1 MNVFISW
8 SGETSHQVAK
18 VLRDWIPSVIQA
30 VEPYVSSEDIDKGT
44 RWSSD
49 IASELDKSSYG
60 IICLTKQNIH
70 APWINFEA
78 GALGKSV
85 DKSKVS
91 PFLFRMKPSDVSG
104 PLLQYQSTRHD
115 KDDIYKL
122 MQSINLSCGEQ
133 SLDSER
139 LSKIFDVWW
148 PNLEENLD
156 KIPNDVAEQTT
167 PKQNVT
173 AKSADL
179 DRFSKIIEELLDLS
193 RTNHQLLRS
202 PENLLPQEYI
212 DFVLSNSNK
221 SNKADLR
228 IVIKDTFER
237 FKILEQL
244 VFDLP
249 ETELLDDI
257 RKALIDLRKP
267 VSYLANNYGS
277 TAALRPRLRRSIR
290 ATE

>member
-8 SGETSHQVAK
+8 SGDTSHRVAK

-49 IASELDKSSYG
+49 IATELDKSSYG

-91 PFLFRMKPSDVSG
+91 PFLFRMNPSDVNG

-122 MQSINLSCGEQ
+122 MLSINSSCGEQ
-133 SLDSER
+133 ALDNER
-139 LSKIFDVWW
+139 LNKIFEVWW
-148 PNLEENLD
+148 PNLEKNLD
-156 KIPNDVAEQTT
+156 EIPAEVVEQAST
-167 PKQNVT
+167 KQNSSP
-173 AKSADL
+173 KSADL
-179 DRFSKIIEELLDLS
+179 EKFSKIFEELLDLS
-193 RTNHQLLRS
+193 RTNHQLLRN
-202 PENLLPQEYI
+202 PESLLPKDYL
-212 DFVLSNSNK
+212 DFVLNNK
-221 SNKADLR
+221 PKDGERELPH
-228 IVIKDTFER
+228 VIRDAFDR
-237 FKILEQL
+237 FRILEEL
-244 VFDLP
+244 ILELSTDENL
-249 ETELLDDI
+249 TEI
-257 RKALIDLRKP
+257 RQALIDLKRP
-267 VSYLANNYGS
+267 INYLTNNYLDTGKIRS
-277 TAALRPRLRRSIR
+277 RRITR
-290 ATE
+290 AV

>member
-8 SGETSHQVAK
+8 SGDTSHRVAK

-49 IASELDKSSYG
+49 IATELDKSSYG

-91 PFLFRMKPSDVSG
+91 PFLFRMNPSDVNG
-104 PLLQYQSTRHD
+104 PLLQYQSTRHE

-122 MQSINLSCGEQ
+122 MLSINSSCGEQ
-133 SLDSER
+133 SLDNER
-139 LSKIFDVWW
+139 LSKIFEVWW
-148 PNLEENLD
+148 PNLEQNLQD
-156 KIPNDVAEQTT
+156 IPQEAVEQTT
-167 PKQNVT
+167 TKQGSG
-173 AKSADL
+173 KSADL
-179 DRFSKIIEELLDLS
+179 EKFSKIFEELLDLS

-202 PENLLPQEYI
+202 PETILPKDYFDYIMKNSRKETDNDLAIIISDAFDRLKYLENVAREIELSTSANLSELHQAINDLKRPINY
-212 DFVLSNSNK
+212 LSNNFGEVK
-221 SNKADLR
+221 QLR
-228 IVIKDTFER
+228 SR
-237 FKILEQL
+237 RL
-244 VFDLP
+244 
-249 ETELLDDI
+249 I
-257 RKALIDLRKP
+257 RP
-267 VSYLANNYGS
+267 TS
-277 TAALRPRLRRSIR
+277 
-290 ATE
+290 

>member
-8 SGETSHQVAK
+8 SGDTSHCVAK

-49 IASELDKSSYG
+49 IATELDKSSYG

-91 PFLFRMKPSDVSG
+91 PFLFRMKPSDVNG
-104 PLLQYQSTRHD
+104 PLLQYQSTRHE

-122 MQSINLSCGEQ
+122 MLSINSSCGEQ
-133 SLDSER
+133 TLDNER
-139 LSKIFDVWW
+139 LSKIFEVWW
-148 PNLEENLD
+148 PNLEKNLND
-156 KIPNDVAEQTT
+156 IPAETVEQTSA
-167 PKQNVT
+167 KQGAST
-173 AKSADL
+173 KSAEL
-179 DRFSKIIEELLDLS
+179 EKFSKIVEELLDLS

-202 PENLLPQEYI
+202 PEAILPRDYLEFI
-212 DFVLSNSNK
+212 LSRK
-221 SNKADLR
+221 
-228 IVIKDTFER
+228 IKEIED
-237 FKILEQL
+237 
-244 VFDLP
+244 DLP
-249 ETELLDDI
+249 LITRDMIEKINFLESLTLEAGSVEKMAEIRQAIVELKRPVMYLSREYGD
-257 RKALIDLRKP
+257 RKAIRSRRLI
-267 VSYLANNYGS
+267 G
-277 TAALRPRLRRSIR
+277 
-290 ATE
+290 

>member
-8 SGETSHQVAK
+8 SGDTSHRVAK

-49 IASELDKSSYG
+49 IATELDKSSYG

-91 PFLFRMKPSDVSG
+91 PFLFRMNPSDVNG
-104 PLLQYQSTRHD
+104 PLLQYQSTRHE

-122 MQSINLSCGEQ
+122 MLSINSSCGEQ
-133 SLDSER
+133 SLDNER
-139 LSKIFDVWW
+139 LSKIFEVWW
-148 PNLEENLD
+148 PNLEQNLKD
-156 KIPNDVAEQTT
+156 IPQEAVEQTT
-167 PKQNVT
+167 TKQGSG
-173 AKSADL
+173 KSADL
-179 DRFSKIIEELLDLS
+179 EKFSKIFEELLDLS

-202 PENLLPQEYI
+202 PETILPKDYFDYIMKNSRKEIDNELPVVISETFDRLKYLENVAREVELSTNANLG
-212 DFVLSNSNK
+212 
-221 SNKADLR
+221 
-228 IVIKDTFER
+228 
-237 FKILEQL
+237 
-244 VFDLP
+244 
-249 ETELLDDI
+249 ELLQAISDFKRPINYLYNNFGDVKQLRSRRLI
-257 RKALIDLRKP
+257 RPTSL
-267 VSYLANNYGS
+267 
-277 TAALRPRLRRSIR
+277 
-290 ATE
+290 

>member
-8 SGETSHQVAK
+8 SGDTSHRVAK

-49 IASELDKSSYG
+49 IATELDKSSYG

-91 PFLFRMKPSDVSG
+91 PFLFRMNPSDVNG
-104 PLLQYQSTRHD
+104 PLLQYQSTRHE

-122 MQSINLSCGEQ
+122 MMSINTSCGEQ
-133 SLDSER
+133 ALDNER
-139 LSKIFDVWW
+139 LSKIFEVWW
-148 PNLEENLD
+148 PNLEQNLKD
-156 KIPNDVAEQTT
+156 IPQEVVEQPAT
-167 PKQNVT
+167 KQGT
-173 AKSADL
+173 GKSADL
-179 DRFSKIIEELLDLS
+179 ERFSKIFEELLDLS

-202 PENLLPQEYI
+202 PEAILPKDYFDYILNHVHKDLSGELPDVISDAVDRLKDLETTVLELELSTDINLSE
-212 DFVLSNSNK
+212 
-221 SNKADLR
+221 
-228 IVIKDTFER
+228 
-237 FKILEQL
+237 
-244 VFDLP
+244 
-249 ETELLDDI
+249 
-257 RKALIDLRKP
+257 LRKSIEVLKRP
-267 VSYLANNYGS
+267 INYLSSSYGGAK
-277 TAALRPRLRRSIR
+277 RLRSRRLIR
-290 ATE
+290 QTN

>member
-8 SGETSHQVAK
+8 SGDTSHRVAK

-49 IASELDKSSYG
+49 IATELDKSSYG

-91 PFLFRMKPSDVSG
+91 PFLFRMNPSDVNG
-104 PLLQYQSTRHD
+104 PLLQYQSTRHE

-122 MQSINLSCGEQ
+122 MLSINSSCGEQ
-133 SLDSER
+133 SLDNER
-139 LSKIFDVWW
+139 LSKIFEVWW
-148 PNLEENLD
+148 PNLEQNLKD
-156 KIPNDVAEQTT
+156 IPQEAVEPTT
-167 PKQNVT
+167 TKQGSG
-173 AKSADL
+173 KSADL
-179 DRFSKIIEELLDLS
+179 EKFSKIFEELLDLS

-202 PENLLPQEYI
+202 PETILPKDYFDYIMKNSRKETDNDLAIVISDAFDRLKYLENVARDVELSTNANLSELLQAISDLKRPINY
-212 DFVLSNSNK
+212 LSNNFGEVK
-221 SNKADLR
+221 QLR
-228 IVIKDTFER
+228 SR
-237 FKILEQL
+237 RL
-244 VFDLP
+244 
-249 ETELLDDI
+249 I
-257 RKALIDLRKP
+257 RPA
-267 VSYLANNYGS
+267 S
-277 TAALRPRLRRSIR
+277 
-290 ATE
+290 

>member
-8 SGETSHQVAK
+8 SGDTSHRVAK

-49 IASELDKSSYG
+49 IATELDKSSYG

-91 PFLFRMKPSDVSG
+91 PFLFRMNPSDVNG
-104 PLLQYQSTRHD
+104 PLLQYQSTRHE

-122 MQSINLSCGEQ
+122 MLSINSSCGEQ
-133 SLDSER
+133 SLDNER
-139 LSKIFDVWW
+139 LSKIFEVWW
-148 PNLEENLD
+148 PNLEQNLKD
-156 KIPNDVAEQTT
+156 IPQEAVEPTT
-167 PKQNVT
+167 TKQGSG
-173 AKSADL
+173 KSADL
-179 DRFSKIIEELLDLS
+179 EKFSKIFEELLDLS

-202 PENLLPQEYI
+202 PETILPKDYFDYIMKNSKKETDNDLAIIISDAFDRLKYLENVARDVELSTNANLSELHQAINDLKRPINY
-212 DFVLSNSNK
+212 LSNNFGEVK
-221 SNKADLR
+221 QLR
-228 IVIKDTFER
+228 SR
-237 FKILEQL
+237 RL
-244 VFDLP
+244 
-249 ETELLDDI
+249 I
-257 RKALIDLRKP
+257 RPA
-267 VSYLANNYGS
+267 S
-277 TAALRPRLRRSIR
+277 
-290 ATE
+290 